1 MEVKKCVPRQVSFT
15 IGKAGR
21 LGKTFGK
28 VFYWDD
34 LAKVRGPNTSW
45 KWPKLRVRLF
55 EVMND
60 RAIPFPVTMT
70 TGNITYIPGD
80 LNEASHPRLRTS
92 QMFVFFQF
100 FDSIFLKVLQLQS
113 PETQTKTSFLNAKK
127 KQPSGCMFGDFLKAF
142 QQIRKGFSNRLRPWI
157 FSHPSSEMHRSGSG
171 SFRIYAVV
179 IHVNI
184 TQNRS
189 HAWSLCNTPNLCNM
203 SKGVFF
209 FSKPFAVH
217 SWKVKIWWF
226 QAFLRV
232 RSSININ
239 GQSG

>member
-100 FDSIFLKVLQLQS
+100 FDSIFFEGSSTSVSWNPNKNVFFKCQK
-113 PETQTKTSFLNAKK
+113 ETTVRLHVWR
-127 KQPSGCMFGDFLKAF
+127 FLKSISTNPQRIFEPTQALNLF
-142 QQIRKGFSNRLRPWI
+142 ASIQRNAPQWVRKLQNLCCGYSCQYNSKSFTSLKFMQHTKFMQHVKRSLFFPNHL
-157 FSHPSSEMHRSGSG
+157 PSILEKWRSGG
-171 SFRIYAVV
+171 
-179 IHVNI
+179 
-184 TQNRS
+184 
-189 HAWSLCNTPNLCNM
+189 
-203 SKGVFF
+203 
-209 FSKPFAVH
+209 SKPF
-217 SWKVKIWWF
+217 
-226 QAFLRV
+226 
-232 RSSININ
+232 
-239 GQSG
+239 